1 VKRSNLASLTLAIAL
16 SPCALA
22 QDSTPDAPPAPPP
35 IDIPDADAPAEV
47 IESPETVPVEIEA
60 DTDALEG
67 PAQLEALVISVSG
80 RGGRWRAPDATEW
93 QRVAVDDVMPV
104 GSQIDTGLRGE
115 VALRVGKNAT
125 LLIDSA
131 SSVRL
136 ATIEQSEG
144 KLVTHA
150 VLTKGA
156 ADFKVDQVGLE
167 NDFVVITPSSTLAVK
182 GTTFRVVHGPMRG
195 TQIEGARANRVNAI
209 EVGYFDVRKQFN
221 MSGRSQSSSATPSP
235 AIAALGKTVAPPP
248 SATPS
253 SGSAA
258 NAQGSSAAETFRSQQ
273 AVNDETSTLN
283 SLIQSFGSGIGGIP
297 ARNPQPNPGFSGSPS
312 SGPSPSPG
320 PTPSSPSPSS
330 NSSGGKK

>member
-1 VKRSNLASLTLAIAL
+1 MSS
-16 SPCALA
+16 CAFA
-22 QDSTPDAPPAPPP
+22 QDSTPDTPPAPPP
-35 IDIPDADAPAEV
+35 IDIPEGDAPVEAEAV
-47 IESPETVPVEIEA
+47 ESAETAP
-60 DTDALEG
+60 DDAQTVDG
-67 PAQLEALVISVSG
+67 PAQLEALVISISG
-80 RGGRWRAPDATEW
+80 RGGRWRAPGDAGW
-93 QRVAVDDVMPV
+93 KPVAVNDVMPV

-131 SSVRL
+131 SSVHL
-136 ATIEQSEG
+136 STIEQSEG

-209 EVGYFDVRKQFN
+209 EVGYFDVRKQFK
-221 MSGRSQSSSATPSP
+221 MSGRSQSSNATPSP

-248 SATPS
+248 SATP
-253 SGSAA
+253 GSASSA
-258 NAQGSSAAETFRSQQ
+258 GDQGSSAAETFRSQQ
-273 AVNDETSTLN
+273 AVNDGVSALN
-283 SLIQSFGSGIGGIP
+283 TLIQSFGSGVGGIP
-297 ARNPQPNPGFSGSPS
+297 ARNPQPNPGTSG
-312 SGPSPSPG
+312 GPGFG
-320 PTPSSPSPSS
+320 PTPGTGPTPGSASPSS
-330 NSSGGKK
+330 NSMGGGK